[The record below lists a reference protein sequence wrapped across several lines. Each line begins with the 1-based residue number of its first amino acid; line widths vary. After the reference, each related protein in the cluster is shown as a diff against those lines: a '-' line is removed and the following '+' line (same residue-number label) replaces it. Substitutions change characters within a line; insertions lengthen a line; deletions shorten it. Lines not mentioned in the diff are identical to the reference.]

1 MMSVGRFE
9 FRPRLWPTVAAA
21 ATVALM
27 IHLGL
32 WQVGR
37 AEEKQ
42 RLQERYDVRAREPAV
57 AMPESPVSAE
67 DYRFRRVEVEGVF
80 DPRSMILVDNRVRR
94 GRVGYEVVTALRLG
108 AGPMHVLV
116 NRGWV
121 AAGPTREDLPVVPT
135 PAGRVR
141 LEGVAVVPTEKI
153 LELSETTREGSVWE
167 NLVLER
173 YRAAFPFQIQPVVL
187 QQTSA
192 ADDGLLREWERP
204 DTGVV
209 KHQARA
215 FTWFV
220 IGAVVFGLWIGLN
233 VRRRG
238 QEG

>member
-1 MMSVGRFE
+1 MRVGSFE
-9 FRPRLWPTVAAA
+9 FQPRLWPTLAAM
-21 ATVALM
+21 ATIVLM

-37 AEEKQ
+37 GQEKQ
-42 RLQERYDVRAREPAV
+42 RLQERYDAMAKEPAV
-57 AMPESPVSAE
+57 VMPESPVSSE

-80 DPRSMILVDNRVRR
+80 DPRYMILVDNRIRR
-94 GRVGYEVVTALRLG
+94 GRVGYEVVMPLRLG
-108 AGPMHVLV
+108 TGSMHVLV

-121 AAGPTREDLPVVPT
+121 AAGPTRADLPRVPT
-135 PAGRVR
+135 PPGRIKLV
-141 LEGVAVVPTEKI
+141 GVAVVPTDKI
-153 LELSETTREGSVWE
+153 LELSDTIREGRVWE

-173 YRAAFPFQIQPVVL
+173 YRAAFPLQIQPVVL

-192 ADDGLLREWERP
+192 ADDGLVREWERP

-220 IGAVVFGLWIGLN
+220 IGAVVFSIWIGLN

-238 QEG
+238 QER